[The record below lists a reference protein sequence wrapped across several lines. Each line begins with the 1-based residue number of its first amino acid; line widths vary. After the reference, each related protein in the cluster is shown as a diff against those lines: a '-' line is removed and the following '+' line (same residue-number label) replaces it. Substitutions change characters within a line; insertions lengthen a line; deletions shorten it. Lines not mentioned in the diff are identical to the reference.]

1 MKIYIGDNNGHII
14 IDDDTGTILSVLVR
28 NVIEGKSDGRS
39 FYSHTNHKDGRHTRI
54 KLENE

>member
-1 MKIYIGDNNGHII
+1 MKIDIGDNNGHII

-28 NVIEGKSDGRS
+28 NVIEGKSDGRA
-39 FYSHTNHKDGRHTRI
+39 FYSYSNHKDGRHTRI